1 MAAGAAA
8 ECGVD
13 QRRIDNRHRLMT
25 CTLSADLRVVGG
37 AVAALLVAKF
47 KELLENRLNF
57 LL

>member
-1 MAAGAAA
+1 
-8 ECGVD
+8 
-13 QRRIDNRHRLMT
+13 MT